1 MKKYIKQLIKLI
13 NYERDAEIELMTN
26 EIKNLS
32 PKKRESLGRAI
43 NKVKG
48 KYLGKQLGS
57 QIVQFGRSEK
67 IETEISVG
75 DMVLIS
81 TGYPL
86 RSDLTGT
93 VVEKGARFIKVA
105 FEKSIPKWT
114 LKKKVRIDLYA
125 NDVTF
130 RRMED
135 NLMHLNTKGKN
146 ALEYSL
152 KKRDPKENKK
162 EKYIGFKRISYD
174 KIHIKILFFLN
185 INKDFNEKYIDFIDK
200 SLNES
205 QKNAVRNA
213 VNTENFFLIHGP
225 FGTGK
230 TRTLVELIQ
239 QEVRQSN
246 KVLVTAE
253 SNSAVDNILDRL
265 SQNKKLKITRLGHPQ
280 RVSKENIAY
289 SLAYKSENHQ
299 LTGKI
304 NKNYKRIEQ
313 ISETR
318 DRFTKP
324 TPQYR
329 RGFNDSDILYNA
341 SKGKGGRG
349 ISSSKMESMANWLL
363 ENEKISEI
371 HYKIKK
377 LENKIVKD
385 IINSSDIILST
396 NSTAAIEEIA
406 RTKFN
411 VVIVDEASQAT
422 IPSILIP
429 LSKARRFILAG
440 DHKQLPPTIISKKAH
455 FLEKTLFEEL
465 IKKYP
470 NKSSLLNVQ
479 YRMNNF
485 LMKFP
490 NSEFYNG
497 NLKSDSSVDDINL
510 DEIIDLEELSRL
522 KESDVE
528 KQLHN
533 NLKPLLFI
541 DTSNLK
547 NNEEKHLK
555 DSKSIINQSEADIAT
570 SIAKFYL
577 GTGINPKDIGI
588 ISPYADQVNLI
599 QDKIPIEV
607 KSVDGFQGR
616 EKEIII
622 ISTVRSNKNK
632 DIGFLKDLRR
642 LNVAI
647 TRAKRKLIVIGNKN
661 TLKGNSTYSKLIK
674 FCAKNDLLINF
685 RHT

>member
-1 MKKYIKQLIKLI
+1 
-13 NYERDAEIELMTN
+13 
-26 EIKNLS
+26 
-32 PKKRESLGRAI
+32 
-43 NKVKG
+43 
-48 KYLGKQLGS
+48 
-57 QIVQFGRSEK
+57 
-67 IETEISVG
+67 
-75 DMVLIS
+75 
-81 TGYPL
+81 
-86 RSDLTGT
+86 LTC
-93 VVEKGARFIKVA
+93 
-105 FEKSIPKWT
+105 
-114 LKKKVRIDLYA
+114 
-125 NDVTF
+125 
-130 RRMED
+130 
-135 NLMHLNTKGKN
+135 
-146 ALEYSL
+146 
-152 KKRDPKENKK
+152 
-162 EKYIGFKRISYD
+162 
-174 KIHIKILFFLN
+174 
-185 INKDFNEKYIDFIDK
+185 
-200 SLNES
+200 
-205 QKNAVRNA
+205 
-213 VNTENFFLIHGP
+213 
-225 FGTGK
+225 
-230 TRTLVELIQ
+230 
-239 QEVRQSN
+239 
-246 KVLVTAE
+246 
-253 SNSAVDNILDRL
+253 
-265 SQNKKLKITRLGHPQ
+265 
-280 RVSKENIAY
+280 
-289 SLAYKSENHQ
+289 
-299 LTGKI
+299 KI

-329 RGFNDSDILYNA
+329 RGFSDSDILYNA

-396 NSTAAIEEIA
+396 NSTAAIEEIV

-479 YRMNNF
+479 YRMNSF

-490 NSEFYNG
+490 NLEFYNG
-497 NLKSDSSVDDINL
+497 NLKSDSSVDNINL

>member
-152 KKRDPKENKK
+152 KKRDPKEN
-162 EKYIGFKRISYD
+162 
-174 KIHIKILFFLN
+174 
-185 INKDFNEKYIDFIDK
+185 NKEKYIDFIDK

-299 LTGKI
+299 LTCKI

-324 TPQYR
+324 TPQYH
-329 RGFNDSDILYNA
+329 RGFSDSDILYNA

-396 NSTAAIEEIA
+396 NSTAAIEEIV

-479 YRMNNF
+479 YRMNSF

-490 NSEFYNG
+490 NLEFYNG
-497 NLKSDSSVDDINL
+497 NLKSDSSVDNINL

-570 SIAKFYL
+570 SIAKFYME
-577 GTGINPKDIGI
+577 TGINPKDIGI

-599 QDKIPIEV
+599 QEKIPIEV

-647 TRAKRKLIVIGNKN
+647 TRAKRKLIVIGSKN